1 MKSEDIKY
9 VIIQAGGKGIR
20 MGRYAE
26 NKPKCLVPV
35 KGTPMIMNTI
45 EKFKDKEIIIIADY
59 KAEVLENYLIN
70 FCKYNF
76 TVCQTT
82 EHGTAGGLSRVMENI
97 IPDDESFILT
107 WADLFYEE
115 TPQFEFNKDLLVGLS
130 NTFKCRWKLENN
142 KFVNE
147 ASTETGV
154 AGFFAFK
161 NKNKFNKLSI
171 SKSLVRGFLSDNYK
185 DDEIESFILSNCFEV
200 GEVDKYES
208 ILVNELNHRFF
219 NEVII
224 DGDKV
229 TKRCIDP
236 KYEDVHSKEKLWYN
250 AVSDRLENIPKIYS
264 YDPLT
269 MGRIGG
275 KHLWNIKENKEELI
289 NNFCDALDSLHA
301 IAEVDANTEDM
312 IDVYLNKTKS
322 RVKEVRS
329 LIRDIDEP
337 MVKINSRMCI
347 NPLCDEEYF
356 EEHIKKISNIDKFN
370 IIHGDNTFSNT
381 IADENSKIWFIDPR
395 GVFGSTPIYG
405 DRRYDYAKLYY
416 SAYGNYDSINS
427 KDYRIKLDRRNVDL
441 EIKSNGYEE
450 FADLIIK
457 RSGVPKAEIQ
467 LIHAYI
473 WFALTGYVKEDYDA
487 VLFAFY
493 KGCQLWTEAV
503 SD

>member
-59 KAEVLENYLIN
+59 KSDVLENYLVN

-82 EHGTAGGLSRVMENI
+82 EHGTAGGLTRVMENI
-97 IPDDESFILT
+97 IPDDEPFILT

-115 TPQFEFNKDLLVGLS
+115 TPQFEFDKDLLVGLS
-130 NTFKCRWKLENN
+130 DTFKCRWKLENN

-224 DGDKV
+224 D
-229 TKRCIDP
+229 
-236 KYEDVHSKEKLWYN
+236 L
-250 AVSDRLENIPKIYS
+250 
-264 YDPLT
+264 
-269 MGRIGG
+269 
-275 KHLWNIKENKEELI
+275 
-289 NNFCDALDSLHA
+289 
-301 IAEVDANTEDM
+301 
-312 IDVYLNKTKS
+312 
-322 RVKEVRS
+322 S
-329 LIRDIDEP
+329 LI
-337 MVKINSRMCI
+337 
-347 NPLCDEEYF
+347 
-356 EEHIKKISNIDKFN
+356 HI
-370 IIHGDNTFSNT
+370 
-381 IADENSKIWFIDPR
+381 
-395 GVFGSTPIYG
+395 
-405 DRRYDYAKLYY
+405 
-416 SAYGNYDSINS
+416 
-427 KDYRIKLDRRNVDL
+427 
-441 EIKSNGYEE
+441 
-450 FADLIIK
+450 
-457 RSGVPKAEIQ
+457 
-467 LIHAYI
+467 
-473 WFALTGYVKEDYDA
+473 
-487 VLFAFY
+487 
-493 KGCQLWTEAV
+493 
-503 SD
+503 